1 LWHFGLVVAYHF
13 DIIGNMKKT
22 ASSPDTSVAAET
34 CLVRCFHPLEINR
47 VRKHLKA
54 DGVHLTAAA
63 DRFKA
68 LGNAKRLTILQALRV
83 TELCVCDIAHLLGL
97 SVAATSQ
104 QLRQLRI
111 QGWIVTRS
119 DGKMVYCQLSKTAP
133 LRDLDAVLQ
142 LLDSTHVSAPHPVPD
157 KELRDADA

>member
-1 LWHFGLVVAYHF
+1 
-13 DIIGNMKKT
+13 MKKSI
-22 ASSPDTSVAAET
+22 SSPVTSEAAET

-54 DGVHLTAAA
+54 DGAHMAAAA

-68 LGNAKRLTILQALRV
+68 LGNVKRLTILQALRV
-83 TELCVCDIAHLLGL
+83 TELCVCDIAHLLRL

-104 QLRQLRI
+104 QLRQLRS

-119 DGKMVYCQLSKTAP
+119 DGKMVYCQLSKSAP
-133 LRDLDAVLQ
+133 LRELDAVLQ
-142 LLDSTHVSAPHPVPD
+142 LLDSNHVSVPNPVPD
-157 KELRDADA
+157 TESRDADA